1 VVQAWQVEAY
11 MTCEAWRRASERY
24 AGVWVMRDRS
34 FARGLSSGNGA
45 TVKCHEV
52 LRLRAMLSGGFRAM
66 LSGGLTGQLF
76 GVFLKA
82 VEV

>member
-1 VVQAWQVEAY
+1 

-24 AGVWVMRDRS
+24 PGVWVMRDRS

-52 LRLRAMLSGGFRAM
+52 WRLRAMLYEGS
-66 LSGGLTGQLF
+66 TGQLF
-76 GVFLKA
+76 GVFTKA
-82 VEV
+82 AEVHGCCICVGRAFRECY